1 MTELE
6 MEREDEAAIAQ
17 VEADIEAC
25 EALLR
30 GAAPPQRASGAL
42 QLLAGAG
49 GARREAEEA
58 AIKAAGAEAAGDG
71 APNELLAGGVQGSLL
86 TEAELRVQARLREGS
101 DGPVADV
108 GVADNAAG
116 LDAASL
122 LGTPH
127 PQRREQQQQQQED
140 AGGLSGAVAA
150 WAQLA
155 ADQGAAV
162 VKG

>member
-1 MTELE
+1 

-71 APNELLAGGVQGSLL
+71 VAACARRQGPLP
-86 TEAELRVQARLREGS
+86 R
-101 DGPVADV
+101 D
-108 GVADNAAG
+108 
-116 LDAASL
+116 
-122 LGTPH
+122 
-127 PQRREQQQQQQED
+127 
-140 AGGLSGAVAA
+140 AVARGFCGHRDRHA
-150 WAQLA
+150 RR
-155 ADQGAAV
+155 DGV
-162 VKG
+162 GGPPP